1 SPPNAA
7 YPVSVTMDQARSI
20 TANYR
25 LQYQLSLA
33 TATNPAT
40 SPSAVALSNITGGTN
55 GQWIDSGTSVSLT
68 AAAQVANGAGSRYD
82 FRNWTGDVASP
93 PNAANPVSVTMDQA
107 RSITANYRLQ
117 YQLSLATATNPATSP
132 SAVALSNITGG
143 TNGQWI
149 DSGTSVSLTAAA
161 QVANGAGSRYDF
173 RNWTGDVASPPN
185 AANPVTVT
193 MDQAR
198 SITAN
203 YRLQY
208 QLTLATA
215 TNPVTSPSAIA
226 LSNITGASTGD
237 WFDSGTVVYVAAAQ
251 NPGNGTGS
259 RYDFRSWTGDS
270 TATTSAT
277 SVTMSAARSLI

>member
-7 YPVSVTMDQARSI
+7 YPASATLDQARSI

-40 SPSAVALSNITGGTN
+40 SPSAVALSNITGGTNGQWIDSGTSVSLTAAAQVASGAGSRYDFRNWTGDVASPPNAANPVSVTMDQADPKSAKYRLQYQLSLATATNPATRPSAVALSNITGGTN

-161 QVANGAGSRYDF
+161 QVANGSATLYDF
-173 RNWTGDVASPPN
+173 RNWTGDVASPP
-185 AANPVTVT
+185 
-193 MDQAR
+193 
-198 SITAN
+198 
-203 YRLQY
+203 
-208 QLTLATA
+208 
-215 TNPVTSPSAIA
+215 
-226 LSNITGASTGD
+226 
-237 WFDSGTVVYVAAAQ
+237 
-251 NPGNGTGS
+251 
-259 RYDFRSWTGDS
+259 
-270 TATTSAT
+270 
-277 SVTMSAARSLI
+277 